1 MKVILTR
8 TPTIEAWLARFDAW
22 WSGLSRR
29 EQVLLGVL
37 GALLLALVLVF
48 GVIRPLQ
55 AARAQAL
62 ADIRTAE
69 TYSARI
75 RAAGTLGTTAA
86 KPRTGPALQ
95 VVNDAAI
102 ANSVPARPEAIAGG
116 VRVTLNG
123 ASYDAVLAWL
133 ADVGASSKLRVVRVT
148 LQRGTAPGRVSGTVD
163 FAS

>member
-22 WSGLSRR
+22 SSGLSRR
-29 EQVLLGVL
+29 EQILVGVL
-37 GALLLALVLVF
+37 GALLLGLVLVF

-69 TYSARI
+69 TYAARI
-75 RAAGTLGTTAA
+75 RAAGPLGSAA
-86 KPRTGPALQ
+86 RQRSGPPLQ
-95 VVNDAAI
+95 VVNDSAI
-102 ANSVPARPEAIAGG
+102 ANNVSVRPEAIPGG
-116 VRVTLNG
+116 VRATLNG

-133 ADVGASSKLRVVRVT
+133 ADVGASTRLRVIRVN
-148 LQRGTAPGRVSGTVD
+148 LQRGPAPGRVSGTVD

>member
-29 EQVLLGVL
+29 EQLLVGVL
-37 GALLLALVLVF
+37 GALLLGLVLVF

-69 TYSARI
+69 TYSVRI
-75 RAAGTLGTTAA
+75 RAAGTSGAPA
-86 KPRTGPALQ
+86 RQRSGPPLQ
-95 VVNDAAI
+95 VVNDSAI
-102 ANSVPARPEAIAGG
+102 ANNVSVRPEAIPGG
-116 VRVTLNG
+116 VRATLNG

-133 ADVGASSKLRVVRVT
+133 ADIGASSRLRVVRVT
-148 LQRGTAPGRVSGTVD
+148 LQRGPAPGRVSGTVD